1 MAVKMVD
8 FGIGIGIGIGVGH
21 LGFWGVV
28 GEQLESIEV
37 MMISCVMSEHYLP
50 N

>member
-8 FGIGIGIGIGVGH
+8 FGIGIGVGIGVEH

-28 GEQLESIEV
+28 EELMGSIKV
-37 MMISCVMSEHYLP
+37 MMISYVMSEHYLP